1 MVYYDNIS
9 GATCIYYF
17 FILSSSSSVFAIGDG
32 SHGFNTSDSSTSETS
47 IPTPELIKDPF

>member
-9 GATCIYYF
+9 GASSIYYF
-17 FILSSSSSVFAIGDG
+17 FIPSSSSFVFAIGDG
-32 SHGFNTSDSSTSETS
+32 SHGFNTSNSSTSETS

>member
-1 MVYYDNIS
+1 MYYDNIF
-9 GATCIYYF
+9 GASSIYYF
-17 FILSSSSSVFAIGDG
+17 FIPSSSSSVFAIGDG

>member
-1 MVYYDNIS
+1 MYYDNIS